1 METKMTH
8 WEKPWGILCLSK
20 VRVDLLSSV
29 SISTGTHWWKTLN
42 GCPPL
47 ISQNQSS
54 EAATE
59 RKEKMERDCC
69 SVWQW
74 VNSHLWINPPALSRW
89 VDILFSSAQSP
100 WIVWDSCQS
109 VMYKCQ
115 SCPQKSGFVSMVQ
128 KAPEQQLC
136 PWMPSSSKCTEEH
149 SVTTFIVQPVYLHF
163 ICTIQLWS
171 ALEFLRQVILKNFS
185 SFL

>member
-1 METKMTH
+1 MTH
-8 WEKPWGILCLSK
+8 WEQPWGILCWSK
-20 VRVDLLSSV
+20 VRADLLSSV

-42 GCPPL
+42 DCPPL

-59 RKEKMERDCC
+59 RKGKGERDCC

-74 VNSHLWINPPALSRW
+74 VNSHMWIYPPALSRRG
-89 VDILFSSAQSP
+89 DILFSSAHSP

-109 VMYKCQ
+109 VRCKCP
-115 SCPQKSGFVSMVQ
+115 SRTRKIS
-128 KAPEQQLC
+128 PEGARAAMC
-136 PWMPSSSKCTEEH
+136 PWMPSSSKHTEEH

-163 ICTIQLWS
+163 ICTT
-171 ALEFLRQVILKNFS
+171 
-185 SFL
+185 